1 METRLTR
8 LGGLL
13 AIGGFAATVWYF
25 YAPLGSV
32 GFGYPGTEAY
42 LAYERANRFASVPLL
57 IHVAGWLLLVRGRVS
72 RRVAAIGAVGSLMM
86 LVGNVG
92 EFWIFSEESYASAA
106 RNLSWLTFLIGVLV
120 AIVGL
125 VALIAMGV
133 RRRVINPVRAV
144 P

>member
-1 METRLTR
+1 METRLSR

-13 AIGGFAATVWYF
+13 AVGGFAATVWYMF
-25 YAPLGSV
+25 GPLGSV

-42 LAYERANRFASVPLL
+42 LAYERANRIASVPLL
-57 IHVAGWLLLVRGRVS
+57 IHLAGWLLLVRGRGS
-72 RRVAAIGAVGSLMM
+72 RRVAAIGTLGSLMM

-106 RNLSWLTFLIGVLV
+106 RNLSWLTFLIGALF

-125 VALIAMGV
+125 IALIAMGV
-133 RRRVINPVRAV
+133 RRLVIHPVRVV